1 MTDKKK
7 VQKEKAGAKKGPPF
21 DKPRGTR
28 DITDESYYHF
38 QGFFEKA
45 QEVAMYYGFKP
56 IETPVLEQEAL
67 FTTSVGEGTDIV
79 EKEMYTLRTKG
90 GDRLALRPEYTA
102 SMVRAYIEDG
112 MQALPQPHLLYY
124 YGPVF
129 RHDSPQRG
137 RYRQFYQFGLEAF
150 GSEKSITDALLIKT
164 LVVIFEEIGAKEII
178 VDINSI
184 GDKESRSHY
193 VKELTAYYR
202 RHISEMPAD
211 ARERLKTNPLRL
223 LDSKDPK
230 MIAIN
235 EDAPESVN
243 CLTPE
248 AKKHFKEVLEYLE
261 EMGIQYRINKS
272 LVRGLNYYSHT
283 VFEILETDVAE
294 GSAPLALAGGGR
306 YNYLGK
312 MLGYKKDLPA
322 VGAAIGVDR
331 IVESEHFKKLSPRNL
346 KKPKVYFI
354 QLGAD
359 AKLRSLN
366 VIDILRKAHIPMMQS
381 LSKDSLGAQL
391 SVAEKLEIPYTIL
404 FGQKEAIEKSV
415 IVRDMKKHSQETV
428 KLEKLAEYL
437 KSL

>member
-1 MTDKKK
+1 MSDKKK
-7 VQKEKAGAKKGPPF
+7 VESKEVKKGPPY
-21 DKPRGTR
+21 DRPRGTR
-28 DITDESYYHF
+28 DIMDDAYYHF

-45 QEVAMYYGFKP
+45 QEVAIYYGFRP
-56 IETPVLEQEAL
+56 IETPILEQEGL
-67 FTTSVGEGTDIV
+67 FTTGVGEGTDIV
-79 EKEMYTLRTKG
+79 DKEMYTLRTKG
-90 GDRLALRPEYTA
+90 GDKLALRPEYTA
-102 SMVRAYIEDG
+102 SMVRAYIENG
-112 MQALPQPHLLYY
+112 MQALPQPHLMYY

-129 RHDSPQRG
+129 RHDAPQRG

-164 LVVIFEEIGAKEII
+164 LVVIFEEIGAKDLV

-184 GDKESRSHY
+184 GDKESRAHY

-202 RHISEMPAD
+202 RHLSDMPAD

-235 EDAPESVN
+235 EDAPDSVN
-243 CLTPE
+243 FLTPD

-261 EMGIQYRINKS
+261 EMGIQYRINKF

-283 VFEILETDVAE
+283 VFEILDMNPAE
-294 GSAPLALAGGGR
+294 GTTPLALAGGGR

-312 MLGYKKDLPA
+312 VLGYKKDLPA

-331 IVESEHFKKLSPRNL
+331 IVESEYFKKLMPRNQ

-359 AKLRSLN
+359 AKLKSLN

-391 SVAEKLEIPYTIL
+391 GVAEKLEIPYTVL

-415 IVRDMKKHSQETV
+415 IVRDMKNHSQETV